1 MARVI
6 GATGS
11 APPSGPQMRQAELLI
26 STVLRGGV
34 LTSLAVIL
42 AGTLVTFLHHPE
54 YVSSP
59 QELARLTE
67 AGASFPHTL
76 RDVVAGVAALRG
88 QAIVVLGL
96 LILIATPVLRVAVS
110 ILVFLEQRDRTYVA
124 ITVTVLTLLILS
136 FFLGG
141 AA

>member
-11 APPSGPQMRQAELLI
+11 APPSGPQTRRAELLI
-26 STVLRGGV
+26 STVLRVGV

-54 YVSSP
+54 YVSSS

-76 RDVVAGVAALRG
+76 RDVVAGLAALRG

>member
-1 MARVI
+1 
-6 GATGS
+6 
-11 APPSGPQMRQAELLI
+11 MRRAELLI

-42 AGTLVTFLHHPE
+42 VGTLLTFLHHPE

-59 QELARLTE
+59 QELARLTQGG
-67 AGASFPHTL
+67 AGFPHTL
-76 RDVVAGVAALRG
+76 RDVVTGVAALRG
-88 QAIVVLGL
+88 QAIVIVGL
-96 LILIATPVLRVAVS
+96 LILIATPVVRVAVTV
-110 ILVFLEQRDRTYVA
+110 LVFLEERDRTYIA
-124 ITVTVLTLLILS
+124 ITGTVLILLILS